1 MDSSMEASQMVAP
14 DYLSAED
21 LGSQDFLQTLQDGFN
36 CFSCSDK
43 VLRDASTIQ
52 KFYEKTLHDKDPT
65 SRNAAFYKQSKN
77 RAPAIDE
84 QGLILTAFLDQS
96 KKVNILMAP
105 GVLRLPR

>member
-1 MDSSMEASQMVAP
+1 MEASQMVAP

-21 LGSQDFLQTLQDGFN
+21 LGSQDFFANPTRRLQLL
-36 CFSCSDK
+36 SCSDE